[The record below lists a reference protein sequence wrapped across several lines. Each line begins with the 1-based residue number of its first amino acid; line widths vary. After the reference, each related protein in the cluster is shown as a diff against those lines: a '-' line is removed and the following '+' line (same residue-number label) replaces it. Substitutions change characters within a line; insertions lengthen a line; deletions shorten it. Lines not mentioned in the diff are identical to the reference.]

1 MCHHFQCVKRLPE
14 RDRLQWLPKP
24 WAPVTT
30 QAPVRGKRT
39 LPSWVETCWLCSGSP
54 LGRDD
59 PRRVT
64 GMALCLYCPWV
75 LCPPSVCTSV
85 LVGLSASQAKPC

>member
-1 MCHHFQCVKRLPE
+1 MAAQAMGSCYHTGPCEGEEDP
-14 RDRLQWLPKP
+14 
-24 WAPVTT
+24 PVL
-30 QAPVRGKRT
+30 GGN
-39 LPSWVETCWLCSGSP
+39 TCWLCSGSP